1 MSPRLPIW
9 VSNTIF
15 LCFVF
20 MACIYAVVN
29 FESKKLKLAYEGL
42 PSPYNTSFAT
52 IHEISRVKNRF
63 PIIYQCQY
71 VFSLYDGTLAEAS
84 ETIPYTIYKKL
95 KLGDPVEIY
104 RKEVNLFGRRIA
116 LSKIR
121 ENEEVP
127 PLIENLERFFQA
139 GAIFFGLLA
148 FLSLI
153 FRVLGPRSQTYLSQK
168 K

>member
-20 MACIYAVVN
+20 MASTYAIVN
-29 FESKKLKLAYEGL
+29 FESNKLKLAYARL

-52 IHEISRVKNRF
+52 IQEISRVKNRF
-63 PIIYQCQY
+63 PINYQCQY

-84 ETIPYTIYKKL
+84 ETIPYSIYKKL

-104 RKEVNLFGRRIA
+104 RKEINLFGRKIA

-139 GAIFFGLLA
+139 GAIFFAVLA
-148 FLSLI
+148 VLAIL
-153 FRVLGPRSQTYLSQK
+153 FRVLGLRFQTYLSQK